1 MWNPY
6 ILNMFYVLP
15 QATIHDLVE
24 GCLRGTIHDHTE
36 GDLNKT

>member
-24 GCLRGTIHDHTE
+24 GCLRGTIHDLAE
-36 GDLNKT
+36 